1 MKPLR
6 DLLEDPSIK
15 KTAHNA
21 KYDVLVLRRAGVNLQ
36 GLEFDTMLA
45 SYVLDPG
52 RRSHGLDLLA
62 LELLEHTMTSYEQLC
77 GSGREQLPFDVVPIV
92 AARDYSCEDA
102 DITLELSE
110 RLRAQLDAHSL

>member
-36 GLEFDTMLA
+36 GLDFDTMLA

-52 RRSHGLDLLA
+52 RRSHGLDVLA
-62 LELLEHTMTSYEQLC
+62 LEFLDRTMMSYTDLC
-77 GSGREQLPFDVVPIV
+77 GKGRTAIPFDECPVD
-92 AARDYSCEDA
+92 AARDYSCEEA
-102 DITLELSE
+102 DVILP
-110 RLRAQLDAHSL
+110 LRTIFEPQLASTK